1 MLDEIEVRKRLAK
14 KMKRFNIFTS
24 TVDTSL
30 ITSTVITGVVSITA
44 FGYSKKNTMQL
55 NCLPPR
61 KLETISDIVSQAIH
75 GGDISFMEFHKVF
88 QEVEKYCKLKT
99 DIINQ
104 AITKVRQF
112 TKNSKKNYLR
122 RVEKKQMP
130 SSV

>member
-75 GGDISFMEFHKVF
+75 GGDISFMEL
-88 QEVEKYCKLKT
+88 QT
-99 DIINQ
+99 
-104 AITKVRQF
+104 
-112 TKNSKKNYLR
+112 
-122 RVEKKQMP
+122 
-130 SSV
+130 